1 MASTQ
6 DQTGDIH
13 LSTAIGKEP
22 EADNQQQQQA
32 EQQRATE
39 LLVAEAIQDAEQAT
53 NDDAAAASDSTTT
66 LGLYSFKLPDGATP
80 TAEQTAAVAGYR
92 GVGDNNGAAA
102 AFTVQID
109 PGAIWE
115 PLENDVISGRG
126 ALVNQH
132 TGKFVLTSDAAC
144 CC

>member
-6 DQTGDIH
+6 DQTDDIH
-13 LSTAIGKEP
+13 LSTAIIVGKEP
-22 EADNQQQQQA
+22 EPDHHQQQA

-39 LLVAEAIQDAEQAT
+39 LLVAEAVQDAEQAT
-53 NDDAAAASDSTTT
+53 NDAAAANSTTT
-66 LGLYSFKLPDGATP
+66 LGFYSLPDGPP

-92 GVGDNNGAAA
+92 GVGDNNGTA
-102 AFTVQID
+102 AFTLQID

-132 TGKFVLTSDAAC
+132 TGKFVI
-144 CC
+144 